1 MNDRRKTVA
10 RRLTRL
16 HALIVTIFTAA
27 LLVCAFAAPLSAQE
41 KRPQTAGVDNSKM
54 GPYRAL
60 AQLAYAASQKGDHA
74 TAATLAKILE
84 RTWDKAEDYGG
95 DTALS
100 KTNNAIY
107 EQIDKAMDQ
116 FISLFLDHPSA
127 APDAAKLKVAYSLYL
142 EKLKLAD

>member
-1 MNDRRKTVA
+1 VPRISIRFRISVVTLCA
-10 RRLTRL
+10 IAFFAG
-16 HALIVTIFTAA
+16 AL
-27 LLVCAFAAPLSAQE
+27 AAPLRAQE
-41 KRPQTAGVDNSKM
+41 KRAPQTAGVDNTKM

-60 AQLAYAASQKGDHA
+60 AQLIYSAAQRGDIA

-95 DTALS
+95 DTAIS
-100 KTNNAIY
+100 KTRHATF

-116 FISLFLDHPSA
+116 FISLFLEHPGA
-127 APDAAKLKVAYSLYL
+127 TPDPAKLKSAYNQYL

>member
-1 MNDRRKTVA
+1 MF
-10 RRLTRL
+10 RLSIRFRILAVTL
-16 HALIVTIFTAA
+16 WAIALSACA
-27 LLVCAFAAPLSAQE
+27 LAAPLPAQE
-41 KRPQTAGVDNSKM
+41 KRAPQTAGVDNTKM

-60 AQLAYAASQKGDHA
+60 AQLIYAAAQRGDNA

-95 DTALS
+95 DTAIS
-100 KTNNAIY
+100 KTKHAAF

-116 FISLFLDHPSA
+116 FISLFLDRPGA
-127 APDAAKLKVAYSLYL
+127 APDAAKLKSAYNQYL